1 MRNNGTITANI
12 SVQGQKLETVQQF
25 KYLGAIISDEGSKP
39 EILTRAAQTMT
50 ALGKLKTIWRDNN
63 ITLKYKIKLLSALVF
78 SIFIACEAWSPTAE
92 LQRRIQAMEMRF
104 YRNIL
109 GI

>member
-50 ALGKLKTIWRDNN
+50 ALGKLKTIRRVKN
-63 ITLKYKIKLLSALVF
+63 ITLKHKITLLRAVF
-78 SIFIACEAWSPTAE
+78 ISIFLYVTKHGPS
-92 LQRRIQAMEMRF
+92 LQS
-104 YRNIL
+104 
-109 GI
+109 